1 MQTSLKQQ
9 PKSKGQ
15 RLLMRIWQDRV
26 LYLLLAPA
34 MLYFVFF
41 RLWPIWNMRLAF
53 FNYKARSEWTW
64 AGLKWFEII
73 FSSNGFFT
81 ILGNTLRISFMKYVL
96 MFPFSVAFAILLN
109 ELRSSRM
116 RKLVQVSTYL
126 PHFLSWVVIAG
137 IFINI
142 LSPTGGILNDF
153 RALFGLPAVD
163 YMTQKDTIMGVLFAS
178 SLWRS
183 LGWDSIIY
191 FAAIIGINQSLYEAA
206 YMDGATRMQVI
217 RYVVLPAL
225 ITPMVTTF
233 ILNLGFFLDAGFDQV
248 FNFTNDAVNST
259 IDILDTYIYRLGLTQ
274 GQYEVSTAV
283 GLLKGV
289 VGVVLARDPDS
300 SVFGIVSFA
309 WAGFGGSFGAVV
321 LCALFWKRCN
331 WQGALAGMLC
341 GGLVVFVWKYIISP
355 LGGVFGIYE
364 LLPAFLVSLAV
375 CAVVS
380 LVTPAPTEDI
390 LAEFDAAK

>member
-9 PKSKGQ
+9 PKSKEQ

-259 IDILDTYIYRLGLTQ
+259 IDILDTYIYRLG
-274 GQYEVSTAV
+274 
-283 GLLKGV
+283 
-289 VGVVLARDPDS
+289 PDS
-300 SVFGIVSFA
+300 GSVRGLHCRGPA
-309 WAGFGGSFGAVV
+309 QGRRGRRAGAHYPRGVQEAHRHGRVVRKEGAENDSWQKTLFFRPGVAERVLPAHRADGGGAGHQSGGPLLRQRQGRAADARILPVAFRPHAAELSGGV
-321 LCALFWKRCN
+321 LQPAHP
-331 WQGALAGMLC
+331 ALA
-341 GGLVVFVWKYIISP
+341 V
-355 LGGVFGIYE
+355 E
-364 LLPAFLVSLAV
+364 
-375 CAVVS
+375 
-380 LVTPAPTEDI
+380 
-390 LAEFDAAK
+390 

>member
-1 MQTSLKQQ
+1 MQTSLKQR

-15 RLLMRIWQDRV
+15 RILTRIWQDRV
-26 LYLLLAPA
+26 LYLLLVPA

-53 FNYKARSEWTW
+53 FNYKARSAWTW
-64 AGLKWFEII
+64 AGMKWFEII

-81 ILGNTLRISFMKYVL
+81 ILGNTMRISFMMFVL

-116 RKLVQVSTYL
+116 RRLVQVSTYL
-126 PHFLSWVVIAG
+126 PHFLSWLDIAG

-153 RALFGLPAVD
+153 RALCGLPAVD
-163 YMTQKDTIMGVLFAS
+163 YMTQKETIMGVLFAS

-206 YMDGATRMQVI
+206 YMDG
-217 RYVVLPAL
+217 AL

-289 VGVVLARDPDS
+289 VGVVL
-300 SVFGIVSFA
+300 VLITHGVSKKLT
-309 WAGFGGSFGAVV
+309 GTG
-321 LCALFWKRCN
+321 
-331 WQGALAGMLC
+331 
-341 GGLVVFVWKYIISP
+341 VW
-355 LGGVFGIYE
+355 
-364 LLPAFLVSLAV
+364 
-375 CAVVS
+375 
-380 LVTPAPTEDI
+380 
-390 LAEFDAAK
+390 

>member
-1 MQTSLKQQ
+1 MQTSLKQR

-26 LYLLLAPA
+26 LYMLLAPA

-73 FSSNGFFT
+73 FSSNGFLT

-225 ITPMVTTF
+225 ITPMVT
-233 ILNLGFFLDAGFDQV
+233 L
-248 FNFTNDAVNST
+248 
-259 IDILDTYIYRLGLTQ
+259 
-274 GQYEVSTAV
+274 
-283 GLLKGV
+283 
-289 VGVVLARDPDS
+289 
-300 SVFGIVSFA
+300 
-309 WAGFGGSFGAVV
+309 
-321 LCALFWKRCN
+321 
-331 WQGALAGMLC
+331 
-341 GGLVVFVWKYIISP
+341 
-355 LGGVFGIYE
+355 
-364 LLPAFLVSLAV
+364 SL
-375 CAVVS
+375 
-380 LVTPAPTEDI
+380 I
-390 LAEFDAAK
+390 HI

>member
-53 FNYKARSEWTW
+53 FNYKARSAWTW
-64 AGLKWFEII
+64 AGMKWFEII

-116 RKLVQVSTYL
+116 RRLVQVSTYL

-142 LSPTGGILNDF
+142 LSPIGGILNDF

-206 YMDGATRMQVI
+206 YMDGATRLQVI

-289 VGVVLARDPDS
+289 VGVVL
-300 SVFGIVSFA
+300 VLITHGVSKKLT
-309 WAGFGGSFGAVV
+309 GTG
-321 LCALFWKRCN
+321 
-331 WQGALAGMLC
+331 
-341 GGLVVFVWKYIISP
+341 VW
-355 LGGVFGIYE
+355 
-364 LLPAFLVSLAV
+364 
-375 CAVVS
+375 
-380 LVTPAPTEDI
+380 
-390 LAEFDAAK
+390 

>member
-1 MQTSLKQQ
+1 MQTSLKQR
-9 PKSKGQ
+9 PMSKGQ

-41 RLWPIWNMRLAF
+41 RLWPMWNMRLAF
-53 FNYKARSEWTW
+53 FNYKARTAWTW
-64 AGLKWFEII
+64 AGMKWFEII

-142 LSPTGGILNDF
+142 LSPTGGILNDL
-153 RALFGLPAVD
+153 RALLGLPAVD
-163 YMTQKDTIMGVLFAS
+163 YMTQKGTIMGVLFAS

-206 YMDGATRMQVI
+206 YMDGATRTQVI

-289 VGVVLARDPDS
+289 VGVVL
-300 SVFGIVSFA
+300 
-309 WAGFGGSFGAVV
+309 V
-321 LCALFWKRCN
+321 LLTHGTSKKIT
-331 WQGALAGMLC
+331 GTG
-341 GGLVVFVWKYIISP
+341 VW
-355 LGGVFGIYE
+355 
-364 LLPAFLVSLAV
+364 
-375 CAVVS
+375 
-380 LVTPAPTEDI
+380 
-390 LAEFDAAK
+390 

>member
-1 MQTSLKQQ
+1 MSLLTNAAIGTLVAQFFLAAAGTLSFAILFAC
-9 PKSKGQ
+9 PR
-15 RLLMRIWQDRV
+15 RLLPYCALVGGVGWLVYELAVLLGADSTTASLLAVIPLTLLTRV
-26 LYLLLAPA
+26 L
-34 MLYFVFF
+34 
-41 RLWPIWNMRLAF
+41 
-53 FNYKARSEWTW
+53 
-64 AGLKWFEII
+64 
-73 FSSNGFFT
+73 
-81 ILGNTLRISFMKYVL
+81 
-96 MFPFSVAFAILLN
+96 AILLN

-289 VGVVLARDPDS
+289 VGVVL
-300 SVFGIVSFA
+300 VLITHGVSKKLT
-309 WAGFGGSFGAVV
+309 GTG
-321 LCALFWKRCN
+321 
-331 WQGALAGMLC
+331 
-341 GGLVVFVWKYIISP
+341 VW
-355 LGGVFGIYE
+355 
-364 LLPAFLVSLAV
+364 
-375 CAVVS
+375 
-380 LVTPAPTEDI
+380 
-390 LAEFDAAK
+390 

>member
-34 MLYFVFF
+34 MLYFMFF

-116 RKLVQVSTYL
+116 RKLVQVSIYL

-289 VGVVLARDPDS
+289 VGVVL
-300 SVFGIVSFA
+300 VLITHGVSKKLT
-309 WAGFGGSFGAVV
+309 GTG
-321 LCALFWKRCN
+321 
-331 WQGALAGMLC
+331 
-341 GGLVVFVWKYIISP
+341 VW
-355 LGGVFGIYE
+355 
-364 LLPAFLVSLAV
+364 
-375 CAVVS
+375 
-380 LVTPAPTEDI
+380 
-390 LAEFDAAK
+390 

>member
-1 MQTSLKQQ
+1 M
-9 PKSKGQ
+9 
-15 RLLMRIWQDRV
+15 
-26 LYLLLAPA
+26 
-34 MLYFVFF
+34 
-41 RLWPIWNMRLAF
+41 
-53 FNYKARSEWTW
+53 
-64 AGLKWFEII
+64 
-73 FSSNGFFT
+73 
-81 ILGNTLRISFMKYVL
+81 
-96 MFPFSVAFAILLN
+96 
-109 ELRSSRM
+109 
-116 RKLVQVSTYL
+116 STYL

-225 ITPMVTTF
+225 ITPMVTAF

-289 VGVVLARDPDS
+289 VGVVL
-300 SVFGIVSFA
+300 VLITHGVSKKLT
-309 WAGFGGSFGAVV
+309 GTG
-321 LCALFWKRCN
+321 
-331 WQGALAGMLC
+331 
-341 GGLVVFVWKYIISP
+341 VW
-355 LGGVFGIYE
+355 
-364 LLPAFLVSLAV
+364 
-375 CAVVS
+375 
-380 LVTPAPTEDI
+380 
-390 LAEFDAAK
+390 

>member
-1 MQTSLKQQ
+1 MQTSLKQR

-15 RLLMRIWQDRV
+15 RILTRIWQDRV

-53 FNYKARSEWTW
+53 FNYKARSAWTW
-64 AGLKWFEII
+64 AGMKWFEII

-81 ILGNTLRISFMKYVL
+81 ILGNTMRISFMKYVL

-116 RKLVQVSTYL
+116 RRLVQVSTYL

-163 YMTQKDTIMGVLFAS
+163 YMTQKETIMGVLFAS

-206 YMDGATRMQVI
+206 YMDGANRLQIIWHVNIPGILPTVVIMLIMSCGRILSVGFEKVYLLQNSLNLDVSQVI
-217 RYVVLPAL
+217 
-225 ITPMVTTF
+225 
-233 ILNLGFFLDAGFDQV
+233 
-248 FNFTNDAVNST
+248 ST
-259 IDILDTYIYRLGLTQ
+259 YTYELGLLG
-274 GQYEVSTAV
+274 GQYSYSTAI
-283 GLLKGV
+283 GLFNTIVNV
-289 VGVVLARDPDS
+289 VMLV
-300 SVFGIVSFA
+300 IVN
-309 WAGFGGSFGAVV
+309 VI
-321 LCALFWKRCN
+321 CKH
-331 WQGALAGMLC
+331 
-341 GGLVVFVWKYIISP
+341 ISD
-355 LGGVFGIYE
+355 
-364 LLPAFLVSLAV
+364 VSLW
-375 CAVVS
+375 
-380 LVTPAPTEDI
+380 
-390 LAEFDAAK
+390 

>member
-1 MQTSLKQQ
+1 MQPSLNRDLI
-9 PKSKGQ
+9 PKTKMQ
-15 RLLMRIWQDRV
+15 KLMLRIWQDRV

-34 MLYFVFF
+34 MIYFIYF
-41 RLWPIWNMRLAF
+41 RLWPMWNMRLAF
-53 FNYKARSEWTW
+53 FNYSARKEWTW
-64 AGLKWFEII
+64 AGMKWFNII

-81 ILGNTLRISFMKYVL
+81 ILGNTLRISFMKYIL
-96 MFPFSVAFAILLN
+96 MFPFSVAFAIMLN
-109 ELRSSRM
+109 EVRSSKV
-116 RKLVQVSTYL
+116 RKLVQVTTYL

-142 LSPTGGILNDF
+142 LSPTGGILNDL
-153 RALFGLPAVD
+153 RGLFGQPAID
-163 YMTQKDTIMGVLFAS
+163 YMTRKNSIMGVLFAS
-178 SLWRS
+178 SVWRS

-217 RYVVLPAL
+217 RHVVLPAL
-225 ITPMVTTF
+225 VTPMVTTF

-289 VGVVLARDPDS
+289 VGVILVLITHVTS
-300 SVFGIVSFA
+300 KKVTGT
-309 WAGFGGSFGAVV
+309 G
-321 LCALFWKRCN
+321 
-331 WQGALAGMLC
+331 
-341 GGLVVFVWKYIISP
+341 VW
-355 LGGVFGIYE
+355 
-364 LLPAFLVSLAV
+364 
-375 CAVVS
+375 
-380 LVTPAPTEDI
+380 
-390 LAEFDAAK
+390 